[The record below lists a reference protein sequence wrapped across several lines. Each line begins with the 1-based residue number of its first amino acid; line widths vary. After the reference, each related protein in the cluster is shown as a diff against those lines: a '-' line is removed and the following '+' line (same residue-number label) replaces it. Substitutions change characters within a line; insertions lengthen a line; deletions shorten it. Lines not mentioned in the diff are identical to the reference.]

1 MSIQNND
8 LIDLIQSTFSVDQ
21 YKSKIGDD
29 KNVVVLA
36 FEVKDADP
44 AKDLSQFIETG
55 HNTIDVD
62 VSPGPNKDG
71 NYKVFVELERN
82 SKLFDSIDNFI
93 MALVDA
99 WDIKSKW
106 GVCPFTTQPRA
117 INPSNFLKFLDIVTG
132 ISKTPGTLIILILAF
147 DGKEFFADFKRP
159 IDISL

>member
-55 HNTIDVD
+55 HDCIDVD
-62 VSPGPNKDG
+62 VSPGPDKDG
-71 NYKVFVELERN
+71 NYKVFVELQRN
-82 SKLFDSIDNFI
+82 SKLFDSIDNI
-93 MALVDA
+93 LKDITRVDESA
-99 WDIKSKW
+99 NSFMFNAYKSDM
-106 GVCPFTTQPRA
+106 
-117 INPSNFLKFLDIVTG
+117 PSNWNRQNFESSVYSSSYDYEMATNPEAQEISERIKFLN
-132 ISKTPGTLIILILAF
+132 KY
-147 DGKEFFADFKRP
+147 
-159 IDISL
+159 

>member
-8 LIDLIQSTFSVDQ
+8 LIDLIKSTFSVDQ

-55 HNTIDVD
+55 HDCIDVD
-62 VSPGPNKDG
+62 VSPGPDKDG

-82 SKLFDSIDNFI
+82 SKLFDSIDNI
-93 MALVDA
+93 LK
-99 WDIKSKW
+99 DITRIDESANSFMFNAYKSDM
-106 GVCPFTTQPRA
+106 
-117 INPSNFLKFLDIVTG
+117 PSNWNRQNFETSVYSSSYDYQMATNPEAQAISERIKFLN
-132 ISKTPGTLIILILAF
+132 SY
-147 DGKEFFADFKRP
+147 KRK
-159 IDISL
+159 

>member
-55 HNTIDVD
+55 HDCIDVD
-62 VSPGPNKDG
+62 VSPGPDKDG
-71 NYKVFVELERN
+71 NYKVFVELQRN
-82 SKLFDSIDNFI
+82 SKLFDSIDNI
-93 MALVDA
+93 LKDITRVDESA
-99 WDIKSKW
+99 NSFMFNAYKSDM
-106 GVCPFTTQPRA
+106 
-117 INPSNFLKFLDIVTG
+117 PSNWNRQNFESSVYSSSYDYEMATNPQAQEISERIKFLN
-132 ISKTPGTLIILILAF
+132 KY
-147 DGKEFFADFKRP
+147 
-159 IDISL
+159 

>member
-8 LIDLIQSTFSVDQ
+8 LIDLIKSTFSVDQ

-55 HNTIDVD
+55 HDCIDVD
-62 VSPGPNKDG
+62 VSPGPDKDG

-82 SKLFDSIDNFI
+82 RN
-93 MALVDA
+93 
-99 WDIKSKW
+99 
-106 GVCPFTTQPRA
+106 
-117 INPSNFLKFLDIVTG
+117 
-132 ISKTPGTLIILILAF
+132 
-147 DGKEFFADFKRP
+147 
-159 IDISL
+159 

>member
-8 LIDLIQSTFSVDQ
+8 LIDLVQSTFSVDQ

-71 NYKVFVELERN
+71 NYKVFVELQRN
-82 SKLFDSIDNFI
+82 SKLFDSIDNI
-93 MALVDA
+93 LK
-99 WDIKSKW
+99 DITRIDESANNFMFNAYKSDM
-106 GVCPFTTQPRA
+106 
-117 INPSNFLKFLDIVTG
+117 PSNWNRQNFESSVYSSSYDYEMATNPEAQEISERIKFLN
-132 ISKTPGTLIILILAF
+132 KY
-147 DGKEFFADFKRP
+147 
-159 IDISL
+159 

>member
-55 HNTIDVD
+55 HDTIDVD
-62 VSPGPNKDG
+62 VSPGPDKDG
-71 NYKVFVELERN
+71 NYKVFVELQRN
-82 SKLFDSIDNFI
+82 SKLFDAIDNI
-93 MALVDA
+93 LK
-99 WDIKSKW
+99 DITRIDESANNFMFNAYKSDM
-106 GVCPFTTQPRA
+106 
-117 INPSNFLKFLDIVTG
+117 PSNWNRQNFESSVYSSSYDYEMATNPTAQEISERIKFLN
-132 ISKTPGTLIILILAF
+132 KY
-147 DGKEFFADFKRP
+147 
-159 IDISL
+159 

>member
-82 SKLFDSIDNFI
+82 SKLFDSIDNI
-93 MALVDA
+93 LKDITRVDESA
-99 WDIKSKW
+99 NSFMFNSYKSDM
-106 GVCPFTTQPRA
+106 
-117 INPSNFLKFLDIVTG
+117 PSNWNRQNFETSVYSSSYDYEMATNPEAQSISERIKFLN
-132 ISKTPGTLIILILAF
+132 SY
-147 DGKEFFADFKRP
+147 KRN
-159 IDISL
+159 

>member
-8 LIDLIQSTFSVDQ
+8 LIDLVQSTFSVDQ

-62 VSPGPNKDG
+62 VSPGPDKDG
-71 NYKVFVELERN
+71 NYKVFVELQRN
-82 SKLFDSIDNFI
+82 SKLFDAIDNILKDITRIDESANNFMFNAYKSDMPSSWNRQNFESSVYSSSYDYE
-93 MALVDA
+93 MA
-99 WDIKSKW
+99 
-106 GVCPFTTQPRA
+106 T
-117 INPSNFLKFLDIVTG
+117 NPNAQEISERIKFLN
-132 ISKTPGTLIILILAF
+132 KY
-147 DGKEFFADFKRP
+147 
-159 IDISL
+159 

>member
-55 HNTIDVD
+55 HDCIDVD
-62 VSPGPNKDG
+62 VSPGPDKDG
-71 NYKVFVELERN
+71 NYKVFVELQRN
-82 SKLFDSIDNFI
+82 SKLFDSIDNI
-93 MALVDA
+93 LK
-99 WDIKSKW
+99 DITRIDESANNFMFNAYKSDM
-106 GVCPFTTQPRA
+106 
-117 INPSNFLKFLDIVTG
+117 PSNWNRQNFESSVYSSSYDYEMATNPEAQEISERIKFLN
-132 ISKTPGTLIILILAF
+132 KY
-147 DGKEFFADFKRP
+147 
-159 IDISL
+159 